1 MEEFSPKSRS
11 VFLKHLDPLKEEIK
25 RCENILQKRSF
36 TSNFKKSYKEILDQR
51 KDRLPKRV
59 KNLFSNKIRT

>member
-11 VFLKHLDPLKEEIK
+11 AFLKHLDPLKEEIK

-36 TSNFKKSYKEILDQR
+36 TSNFKKSYKDVLEQR

-59 KNLFSNKIRT
+59 KNLFSNKKL